1 MGEASSVLRSVV
13 VGLRMGRRHAQVL
26 DELPEY
32 QVVGV
37 CDLDATCAAEVASE
51 LSDAKAYTDCET
63 MLAAEKP
70 DGSRRS
76 NRCVRT
82 L

>member
-13 VGLRMGRRHAQVL
+13 VGLRMGRRHAQVM

-37 CDLDATCAAEVASE
+37 CDLDATRAAEVASK
-51 LSDAKAYTDCET
+51 LPDSKAYTDYEK

-76 NRCVRT
+76 NRRVRT